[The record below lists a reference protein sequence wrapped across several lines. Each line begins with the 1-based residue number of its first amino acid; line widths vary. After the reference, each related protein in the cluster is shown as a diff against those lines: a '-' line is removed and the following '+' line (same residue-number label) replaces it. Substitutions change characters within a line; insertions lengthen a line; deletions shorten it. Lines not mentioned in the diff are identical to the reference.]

1 MKRKCILQQLSF
13 IMAMMF
19 FWQCQG
25 QDTRVLSDVLD
36 DAMLGVELNE
46 GELQLWTPPE
56 PFGMGD
62 VSASQALFNF
72 FEQLILEERSVQGV
86 DGVKSIEGKE
96 WSYVTNSLNLLN
108 YFRKA
113 KRKTRLKCSYE
124 VEEHTTDDEMIQ
136 FIAYTLSFDDQ
147 KIANIQSAFGSLD
160 NQLSFGTTAEIS
172 KRLRDFEDRFFNEF
186 ETFKAKTETKDRTKF
201 EAIKDMGST
210 EFNSTASLILE
221 ISWFD
226 EHSLRSLAQLFKED
240 GVEFNHVF
248 QGSHWIWV
256 K

>member
-1 MKRKCILQQLSF
+1 
-13 IMAMMF
+13 
-19 FWQCQG
+19 
-25 QDTRVLSDVLD
+25 
-36 DAMLGVELNE
+36 
-46 GELQLWTPPE
+46 
-56 PFGMGD
+56 
-62 VSASQALFNF
+62 
-72 FEQLILEERSVQGV
+72 
-86 DGVKSIEGKE
+86 
-96 WSYVTNSLNLLN
+96 
-108 YFRKA
+108 
-113 KRKTRLKCSYE
+113 
-124 VEEHTTDDEMIQ
+124 MIQ

-186 ETFKAKTETKDRTKF
+186 ETFKENTETKDRTKF
-201 EAIKDMGST
+201 EAIKDMGSI

-226 EHSLRSLAQLFKED
+226 EHSLRSLSQLFKED

-248 QGSHWIWV
+248 QGGHWIWV